1 MNFQE
6 LSNIWFM
13 HIVYLRR
20 VADVSSF
27 PLVLPYKI
35 TTSPNNKRSCLD
47 IIIYHMK
54 QKMVM
59 HHIYLYRVFI

>member
-1 MNFQE
+1 MY
-6 LSNIWFM
+6 
-13 HIVYLRR
+13 IVYLRR
-20 VADVSSF
+20 VADVSTF

-59 HHIYLYRVFI
+59 HHIYFYSVNLNIKMYLK